1 MNNFF
6 VDFHCH
12 PSIKPYGKSFSTD
25 NPGTNEGNRKRRN
38 SIWFYDSPD
47 LFERGLQLATGINKF
62 TQADCTTLAYGNVR
76 VVCASLYPIEKGF
89 FNNELGD
96 GMLSD
101 LAGAFVTGVGQER
114 VDYIQEIKDYFED
127 LVGEYD
133 FYLQLNGV
141 PVKTDGGTFHYLL
154 VSGFEDIEAYTQAN
168 PNDNNVIFIILT
180 IEGLHT
186 LLNNFG
192 GKPSEQAIL
201 SNLRQIK
208 KWEHPPFFVTFAHHF
223 YNHLCGHAKSLT
235 GLVGNT
241 TDQSLGLGD
250 PFTPLGKK
258 VLKELLSNN
267 NGKRIL
273 VDIKHMSAVAR
284 KEYMAILNDE
294 YAQENI
300 PIIVS
305 HGAANGLRSMDEPV
319 TDIKET
325 AHKLLA
331 EDINFY
337 DNEIVAI
344 ARSQG
349 IFALQLDER
358 RIASNA
364 TLKHIRHSVFMNKIR
379 HYRSELMWNQ
389 IQHIVELLN
398 SHDLFAWDCIAIGSD
413 FDGVINPLNG
423 FLTQETI
430 PSLQEYVERHAYNY
444 MQGRGKQVL
453 KSFNQIDADEIVS
466 RVFRM
471 NGWEFIRKHFK

>member
-1 MNNFF
+1 
-6 VDFHCH
+6 
-12 PSIKPYGKSFSTD
+12 
-25 NPGTNEGNRKRRN
+25 
-38 SIWFYDSPD
+38 
-47 LFERGLQLATGINKF
+47 
-62 TQADCTTLAYGNVR
+62 
-76 VVCASLYPIEKGF
+76 
-89 FNNELGD
+89 
-96 GMLSD
+96 
-101 LAGAFVTGVGQER
+101 
-114 VDYIQEIKDYFED
+114 
-127 LVGEYD
+127 
-133 FYLQLNGV
+133 
-141 PVKTDGGTFHYLL
+141 
-154 VSGFEDIEAYTQAN
+154 
-168 PNDNNVIFIILT
+168 
-180 IEGLHT
+180 
-186 LLNNFG
+186 
-192 GKPSEQAIL
+192 
-201 SNLRQIK
+201 
-208 KWEHPPFFVTFAHHF
+208 
-223 YNHLCGHAKSLT
+223 
-235 GLVGNT
+235 
-241 TDQSLGLGD
+241 
-250 PFTPLGKK
+250 
-258 VLKELLSNN
+258 
-267 NGKRIL
+267 
-273 VDIKHMSAVAR
+273 
-284 KEYMAILNDE
+284 MAILNEE
-294 YAQENI
+294 YTQENI
-300 PIIVS
+300 PIVVS

-319 TDIKET
+319 ADIKET

-364 TLKHIRHSVFMNKIR
+364 TLKHIRHSIFMNKIR

-389 IQHIVELLN
+389 IHHIVELLN

>member
-25 NPGTNEGNRKRRN
+25 NPGTNDSNRKRRS

-76 VVCASLYPIEKGF
+76 VVCASLYPIERGF
-89 FNNELGD
+89 FDNELGD

-192 GKPSEQAIL
+192 GKPNEQTIL

-223 YNHLCGHAKSLT
+223 YNHLCGHAKSLS

-241 TDQSLGLGD
+241 TDQSLGLGE
-250 PFTPLGKK
+250 PFTALGRK
-258 VLKELLSNN
+258 VVKELLSNS
-267 NGKRIL
+267 NGKRMLI
-273 VDIKHMSAVAR
+273 DIKHMSAVAR
-284 KEYMAILNDE
+284 KEYMALLNEE

-364 TLKHIRHSVFMNKIR
+364 TLKHIRHSLFMNKIR